1 MRRLPFLVCALAL
14 AATPASAPAA
24 GSDTGGAAAPSSSGG
39 SAYGQPARKVRRA
52 RRLPARPVAR
62 ELTVTPQTLEAG
74 VPALFAFRVD
84 GPRRAV
90 RVRIELT
97 RAGATAPAKRLR
109 LGYERTGVLH
119 QYVWTPSAGDL
130 AAGDYTATLQAIDD
144 AGRGRSRTSRR
155 SAKVRVAP
163 PPAPSFAGVFPVQG
177 GYSLGG
183 AEARFGAQRDGH
195 IHQGQDLIAAE
206 GTPVVAPLASTATW
220 VAYQAGGAG
229 YYVVLRGADARDYVF
244 MHLKAGS
251 ITVAKGAALAT
262 GQQFAQVGSTG
273 GSSGPHLHFEI
284 WPEGW
289 YSSNESKPIDPL
301 PQLLEWATTR

>member
-195 IHQGQDLIAAE
+195 IHQGQDIAAPE
-206 GTPVVAPLASTATW
+206 GTPVVAPRSGAIYWSAE
-220 VAYQAGGAG
+220 QPGGAG
-229 YYVVLRGADARDYVF
+229 IYLVLRGSDRRDYVF
-244 MHLKAGS
+244 MHLERGSVLVSRGTRVRAGQT
-251 ITVAKGAALAT
+251 IARVGTT
-262 GQQFAQVGSTG
+262 GS
-273 GSSGPHLHFEI
+273 SSGPHLHFEI
-284 WPEGW
+284 WVGGW
-289 YSSNESKPIDPL
+289 QASGGRAIDPL
-301 PQLLEWATTR
+301 PELQRWRHR